1 MGTGAA
7 TMGTGAATSR
17 TPRYAEVRA
26 LEVATITRDHS
37 ERDSVS
43 WAPPTT
49 GIQVMHASHQ
59 WLGGC
64 CSSSESGDGGG
75 GPSGAIIREEHILG
89 GVNELSAME
98 VLRGYD
104 AALTLDKL
112 GRLRIWCAVWILA
125 GS

>member
-1 MGTGAA
+1 MGI
-7 TMGTGAATSR
+7 GAATSS

-37 ERDSVS
+37 ERDSGS

-64 CSSSESGDGGG
+64 CSSSDSGNSGGG
-75 GPSGAIIREEHILG
+75 SFGPIREEHVPG
-89 GVNELSAME
+89 GGNELSAME
-98 VLRGYD
+98 VLQGSD

-112 GRLRIWCAVWILA
+112 GRLRIW
-125 GS
+125 